1 MQRIFLTGLSGSG
14 KSTVG
19 REVAR
24 LLGWDC
30 VDTDDLLAERTGLP
44 AGQTLLEY
52 GEPGFRQL
60 ESEILMAA
68 SGPERVVIATG
79 GGAVIAEANR
89 NFMYE
94 HGLVVYLNVS
104 IETAWQRIQE
114 HMHQDGMPVL
124 RPLVAGA
131 DGQPRLQGLYAAR
144 KQWYEQAT
152 VHIDTNEY
160 PPAIIAGQVVACA
173 LSHGYLSS
181 ASLPREIVTMHLGT
195 MTSRAVIE
203 WGGLYSLPQTLQS
216 LGFWQRVFIVT
227 DAEVGRLYSKPV
239 QLLLEDAGFVPR
251 IFTIPAGESSKSF
264 PYFQQILDWL
274 VEHKAERQEPIIA
287 MGGGV
292 VGDLAGFVAACYHRG
307 VPLIQVPT
315 SLLAQVDSAIG
326 GKTGINHPLG
336 KNLIG
341 AYHQPRLMM
350 VDPAMLLTLPERVY
364 REGWAEIVKYG
375 MVLDA
380 ELFEMLEAHAGSL
393 QVRDATLLT
402 AIIARCIRLKMGVVQ
417 LDEHDGGLRNI
428 LNYGHTF
435 GHALEALTD
444 YGSWL
449 HGEAVSIGMEVAA
462 RIATARGLLS
472 QEDALRQQK
481 LLRALDLPVD
491 CPGVDSG
498 AALAAMQRDK
508 KVQAGRMRWVLAT
521 RVGHG
526 EVYDD
531 VPDLPV
537 RDALAAV
544 CSTYQ
549 GRKAW

>member
-1 MQRIFLTGLSGSG
+1 
-14 KSTVG
+14 
-19 REVAR
+19 
-24 LLGWDC
+24 
-30 VDTDDLLAERTGLP
+30 
-44 AGQTLLEY
+44 
-52 GEPGFRQL
+52 
-60 ESEILMAA
+60 
-68 SGPERVVIATG
+68 
-79 GGAVIAEANR
+79 
-89 NFMYE
+89 
-94 HGLVVYLNVS
+94 
-104 IETAWQRIQE
+104 
-114 HMHQDGMPVL
+114 
-124 RPLVAGA
+124 
-131 DGQPRLQGLYAAR
+131 
-144 KQWYEQAT
+144 
-152 VHIDTNEY
+152 
-160 PPAIIAGQVVACA
+160 
-173 LSHGYLSS
+173 
-181 ASLPREIVTMHLGT
+181 

-292 VGDLAGFVAACYHRG
+292 VGDLAGFVAACYQRG

-341 AYHQPRLMM
+341 AYHQPWLMM

-380 ELFEMLEAHAGSL
+380 ELFELLEAHAGSL

-402 AIIARCIRLKMGVVQ
+402 AIVARCIRLKMGVVQ
-417 LDEHDGGLRNI
+417 LDEHDSGLRNI

>member
-1 MQRIFLTGLSGSG
+1 MRSRRREITQDPRALRTGG
-14 KSTVG
+14 V
-19 REVAR
+19 RDVAR
-24 LLGWDC
+24 AAQRRLARQQFEHLITNVLPGSDASHLAHRLLDQFDVEG
-30 VDTDDLLAERTGLP
+30 
-44 AGQTLLEY
+44 
-52 GEPGFRQL
+52 
-60 ESEILMAA
+60 
-68 SGPERVVIATG
+68 
-79 GGAVIAEANR
+79 
-89 NFMYE
+89 
-94 HGLVVYLNVS
+94 
-104 IETAWQRIQE
+104 
-114 HMHQDGMPVL
+114 
-124 RPLVAGA
+124 
-131 DGQPRLQGLYAAR
+131 
-144 KQWYEQAT
+144 
-152 VHIDTNEY
+152 
-160 PPAIIAGQVVACA
+160 
-173 LSHGYLSS
+173 
-181 ASLPREIVTMHLGT
+181 
-195 MTSRAVIE
+195 
-203 WGGLYSLPQTLQS
+203 
-216 LGFWQRVFIVT
+216 
-227 DAEVGRLYSKPV
+227 KPV

-292 VGDLAGFVAACYHRG
+292 VGDLAGFVAACYQRG

-380 ELFEMLEAHAGSL
+380 ELFELLEAHAGSL

-417 LDEHDGGLRNI
+417 LDEHDSGLRNI

-435 GHALEALTD
+435 GHALEALTE

-481 LLRALDLPVD
+481 LLRALDLPLD

-508 KVQAGRMRWVLAT
+508 KVQAGRIRWVLAT

>member
-30 VDTDDLLAERTGLP
+30 VDTDDLLAECTGLSV
-44 AGQTLLEY
+44 GQALLEY
-52 GEPGFRQL
+52 GEPAFRQL
-60 ESEILMAA
+60 ESEILTSA
-68 SGPERVVIATG
+68 SAPERVVIATG

-89 NFMYE
+89 NFMRE

-104 IETAWQRIQE
+104 IETAWQRVQE
-114 HMHQDGMPVL
+114 HVRQDGVLVL
-124 RPLVAGA
+124 RPLVTGA

-160 PPAIIAGQVVACA
+160 PPSIIAGQVVACA
-173 LSHGYLSS
+173 LSQGYLSS
-181 ASLPREIVTMHLGT
+181 SSLPREIVTMHLGRII
-195 MTSRAVIE
+195 SQAVIE

-216 LGFWQRVFIVT
+216 LGFLQRVFIVT

-239 QLLLEDAGFVPR
+239 QLLLEEAGFVPQV
-251 IFTIPAGESSKSF
+251 FTIPAGESSKSLL
-264 PYFQQILDWL
+264 YFQQILDWL

-292 VGDLAGFVAACYHRG
+292 VGDLAGFVAACYQRG

-341 AYHQPRLMM
+341 AYHQPRLVM
-350 VDPAMLLTLPERVY
+350 VDPAVLLTLPERVY

-393 QVRDATLLT
+393 QMRDATLLT
-402 AIIARCIRLKMGVVQ
+402 AIVARCIRLKMDVVQ
-417 LDEHDGGLRNI
+417 LDEHDSGLRNI

-481 LLRALDLPVD
+481 LLRALELPLG
-491 CPGVDSG
+491 CPGVDSE
-498 AALAAMQRDK
+498 AARASMQRDK

-531 VPDLPV
+531 VPELVV

-549 GRKAW
+549 ERNAW

>member
-1 MQRIFLTGLSGSG
+1 
-14 KSTVG
+14 
-19 REVAR
+19 
-24 LLGWDC
+24 
-30 VDTDDLLAERTGLP
+30 
-44 AGQTLLEY
+44 
-52 GEPGFRQL
+52 
-60 ESEILMAA
+60 
-68 SGPERVVIATG
+68 VIATG

-89 NFMYE
+89 NFMHE

-104 IETAWQRIQE
+104 IETAWRRIQE
-114 HMHQDGMPVL
+114 HLRQDGMPAL

-160 PPAIIAGQVVACA
+160 PPAIIASQVVACA

-181 ASLPREIVTMHLGT
+181 SSLPRENVTMHLGT
-195 MTSRAVIE
+195 ITSRAVIE

-216 LGFWQRVFIVT
+216 LGFLQRVFMVT
-227 DAEVGRLYSKPV
+227 DTEVGRLYSKPV
-239 QLLLEDAGFVPR
+239 QLLLEEAGFVPH
-251 IFTIPAGESSKSF
+251 IFTIPAGESSKSL

-292 VGDLAGFVAACYHRG
+292 VGDLAGFVAACYQRG

-402 AIIARCIRLKMGVVQ
+402 AIVARCIRLKMGVVQ
-417 LDEHDGGLRNI
+417 LDEHDSGLRNI

-481 LLRALDLPVD
+481 LLRALDLPLD

-526 EVYDD
+526 EIYDD
-531 VPDLPV
+531 IPEPVV

-549 GRKAW
+549 GGKAW

>member
-30 VDTDDLLAERTGLP
+30 VDIDDLLAERTGLP
-44 AGQTLLEY
+44 VGQALLEY

-60 ESEILMAA
+60 ESEILVSA

-89 NFMYE
+89 NFMRE

-114 HMHQDGMPVL
+114 HLRQDGMPVL

-144 KQWYEQAT
+144 KQWYEQAA

-160 PPAIIAGQVVACA
+160 PPAIIACQVVACA

-181 ASLPREIVTMHLGT
+181 SSLPREIVTMHLGT
-195 MTSRAVIE
+195 ITSQAVIE

-216 LGFWQRVFIVT
+216 LGFLQRVFIVT

-239 QLLLEDAGFVPR
+239 QFLLEEAGFVPH
-251 IFTIPAGESSKSF
+251 IFTIPAGESSKSL

-292 VGDLAGFVAACYHRG
+292 VGDLAGFVAACYQRG
-307 VPLIQVPT
+307 LPLIQVPT

-341 AYHQPRLMM
+341 AYHQPRLIM

-380 ELFEMLEAHAGSL
+380 ELFELLEAHAGSL

-417 LDEHDGGLRNI
+417 LDEHDSGLRNI

-462 RIATARGLLS
+462 RIATTRGLLS

-491 CPGVDSG
+491 CPGVDSA
-498 AALAAMQRDK
+498 AALVAMQLDK

-531 VPDLPV
+531 VPEPVV

-549 GRKAW
+549 ERKSW